1 MIKIFGN
8 IRKKLISENRSIIR
22 NTNYFKYALG
32 EILLVVVGILIALQV
47 NNWNEERKL
56 IAYQNTMLKEVQK
69 QLKSDYKMVCS
80 SIPYIENI
88 MHDIHELAAIKSNPE
103 YPSDSLQY
111 YMDQIKDFGIAV
123 SFNTSA
129 YESVK
134 SGGLEKIRNP
144 EIRNLLANLYGN
156 SIPSATNWINEI
168 LRESL
173 FKRFDLFNQMF
184 KAKVLPGEGNTITTD
199 LTINDPEMI
208 RDRPEFDE
216 MLRTLSWPLPVALR
230 QLKNLKKQME
240 NLDELL
246 KQEVN

>member
-1 MIKIFGN
+1 MLHFFRN
-8 IRKKLISENRSIIR
+8 IRKKLAAQNKAAAYLR
-22 NTNYFKYALG
+22 YAIG

-56 IAYQNTMLKEVQK
+56 IAYQNTMLEEVQK
-69 QLKSDYKMVCS
+69 QLESDYKMVSS
-80 SIPYIENI
+80 SIPYIESI

-144 EIRNLLANLYGN
+144 EIRNLLSNLYGN
-156 SIPSATNWINEI
+156 SIPSTAGWINEI

-173 FKRFDLFNQMF
+173 FKRSDLFNQMF
-184 KAKVLPGEGNTITTD
+184 EPKVLPGKGNTLTTD
-199 LTINDPEMI
+199 LTINNPEMI
-208 RDRPEFDE
+208 RGRPEFDE
-216 MLRTLSWPLPVALR
+216 MLRTLSWPLPIAV
-230 QLKNLKKQME
+230 QLLNDLKKQME
-240 NLDELL
+240 HLDELL
-246 KQEVN
+246 NKKIN